1 MRCDAGAG
9 AVAAEVRAGV
19 RVVLGVGLDVG
30 LAFPAPAAGGK
41 AAAPGV
47 GRGPAE
53 SPGSGDAP
61 VNPPGTGAP
70 LAELSAVERSVA
82 PAPPAARWVD
92 AARDSTDGRAVAV
105 ATPPTAPPGADPP
118 NGATTTAPS
127 STTAKDGAS
136 HLARR
141 PHAKE
146 NALEIWGVVS
156 GRNGRDLE
164 GLLGSGVWAM
174 GLARYRSTRFV
185 RDLHLT
191 PLPEAL
197 DGRWVRAT
205 PNDGHCETWVG
216 LPRNR

>member
-1 MRCDAGAG
+1 
-9 AVAAEVRAGV
+9 
-19 RVVLGVGLDVG
+19 
-30 LAFPAPAAGGK
+30 
-41 AAAPGV
+41 
-47 GRGPAE
+47 
-53 SPGSGDAP
+53 
-61 VNPPGTGAP
+61 VNPPGTGVP
-70 LAELSAVERSVA
+70 LGEQSAVERSAA
-82 PAPPAARWVD
+82 PAPPAARRVD
-92 AARDSTDGRAVAV
+92 AARVATDGRAAAV

-141 PHAKE
+141 PHAE
-146 NALEIWGVVS
+146 GNALEIWGVVS

-174 GLARYRSTRFV
+174 GLARYRITRFV

-197 DGRWVRAT
+197 DGRWVRAP